1 MCCFFVNDF
10 SVDKDSIQMFDLR
23 LQKDILSDFGIFELL
38 ENDWFEEIGVYSWKG
53 IRILGRFDQFEVFF
67 DIR

>member
-53 IRILGRFDQFEVFF
+53 IRILVRFD
-67 DIR
+67 

>member
-53 IRILGRFDQFEVFF
+53 IRILIRFDQFEVFF

>member
-23 LQKDILSDFGIFELL
+23 LQKDILSDFGILELL

-53 IRILGRFDQFEVFF
+53 IRILVRFDQFEVFF

>member
-53 IRILGRFDQFEVFF
+53 IRILVRFDQFEVFF

>member
-10 SVDKDSIQMFDLR
+10 NVDKDSIQMFDLR

-53 IRILGRFDQFEVFF
+53 IRILVRFDQFEVFF

>member
-38 ENDWFEEIGVYSWKG
+38 ENDRFEEIGVYSWKG
-53 IRILGRFDQFEVFF
+53 IRILVRFDQFEVFF